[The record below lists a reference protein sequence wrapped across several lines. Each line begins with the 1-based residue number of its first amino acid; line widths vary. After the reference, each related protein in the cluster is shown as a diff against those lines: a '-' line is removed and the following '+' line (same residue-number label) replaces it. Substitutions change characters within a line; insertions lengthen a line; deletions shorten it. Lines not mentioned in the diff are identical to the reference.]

1 MPAIRSVCVFC
12 ASSEAVSDQFRAVAR
27 DLGKAMA
34 ARGWELVYGG
44 GGIGLMGEVS
54 QAVMEAGG
62 SVYGVIPHRLARRE
76 LASPDITELVTV
88 DTMRQR
94 KALMDA
100 RADAFVVLPGGIGTL
115 EELVEIMT
123 LRQLGYH
130 DRPVVVID
138 AEGFWDPLAE
148 LFDRMIAARLAPP
161 SVARLWQLV
170 PDVPAALEALDHPG
184 HAAAPTTEE
193 LLEVVEDDDPGEDAG
208 R

>member
-1 MPAIRSVCVFC
+1 MPAAIRSVCVFC
-12 ASSEAVSDQFRAVAR
+12 ASSEAVSDDFRSVAR
-27 DLGKAMA
+27 ELGKAMA

-54 QAVMEAGG
+54 RAVMAAGG
-62 SVYGVIPHRLARRE
+62 SVYGVIPHRLAERE
-76 LASPDITELVTV
+76 VASPDITELVTV

-94 KALMDA
+94 KATMDA

-138 AEGFWDPLAE
+138 ADGFWDPLAE
-148 LFDRMIAARLAPP
+148 LFDRMIGARLAPP

-170 PDVPAALEALDHPG
+170 PDVAGALDALDHPR
-184 HAAAPTTEE
+184 HAAAPTAEDV
-193 LLEVVEDDDPGEDAG
+193 LEVVEDPDPSERGG
-208 R
+208 